1 MTRQRRGLSLTAG
14 LMADGARAP
23 LSALDVSYGRILRL
37 AWPASV
43 AASITPLLGIID
55 VWALGRSAR
64 PLDIAAVGLAASIF
78 SLAYWTFGF
87 LRMSTAGLT
96 AQAAGQGDVEEV
108 RLGFLRALVCGAT
121 IGGVLI
127 FLQWPIGRLAFSLL
141 AIDSAAS
148 AATFAS
154 AQAYFAIRIW
164 GAPFA
169 LATYA
174 CLGWLTA
181 RGYTD
186 YLMGTALGMTAVNI
200 VLNLWFVLGLG
211 WGAAGIAAGTLIAE
225 MAGFA
230 IAFAFVVRVLRRG
243 GPLRLTA
250 PRAELLRADKLRRM
264 LRINR
269 DIFIRTLLLAL
280 SFVWF
285 IQRGSAFGDVTLAA
299 NQVLLQ
305 LFLLSGLAIDGTA
318 IAAEP
323 LVGQSLGRAEVRNPG
338 AREAAH
344 ADYRRVLRRGF
355 VLAGLIAIG
364 FCLVY
369 ALAGDRLLLLL
380 IEPGPI
386 FETARRFWPWV
397 LISPLIVMLCF
408 QLDGIFVGA
417 TRSREM
423 RDSMILAALVFLPAS
438 LWLGGRFGNHG
449 LWLAFFLYFLMRAGT
464 LFVFLPRINRSFQGE
479 T

>member
-1 MTRQRRGLSLTAG
+1 
-14 LMADGARAP
+14 MADGARAP
-23 LSALDVSYGRILRL
+23 LAALDVSYGRILRL

-55 VWALGRSAR
+55 VWALGRSTR

-96 AQAAGQGDVEEV
+96 AQAAGQGDMDAV
-108 RLGFLRALVCGAT
+108 RLGFLRALIFGAA
-121 IGGVLI
+121 IGGMLTA
-127 FLQWPIGRLAFSLL
+127 LQWPLGQLAFTLL
-141 AIDSAAS
+141 SIDSEAS

-154 AQAYFAIRIW
+154 AQTYFAIRIW

-181 RGYTD
+181 RGHTD
-186 YLMGTALGMTAVNI
+186 YLMATAVGMTAINI

-211 WGAAGIAAGTLIAE
+211 WGASGIAAGTLIAE
-225 MAGFA
+225 VAGFA
-230 IAFAFVVRVLRRG
+230 IAFALVVRVLCQD

-250 PRAELLRADKLRRM
+250 PRADLLRADQLRRM
-264 LRINR
+264 LGVNR
-269 DIFIRTLLLAL
+269 DIFIRTLLLAF

-305 LFLLSGLAIDGTA
+305 LFMLSGLAIDGTA
-318 IAAEP
+318 IAAET
-323 LVGQSLGRAEVRNPG
+323 LVGQSLGRAAVRTAG

-344 ADYRRVLRRGF
+344 AAYRRVLWRGF
-355 VLAGLIAIG
+355 VLAGLIAVG

-369 ALAGDRLLLLL
+369 AVAGDRLLLLL
-380 IEPGPI
+380 IESGPI

-397 LISPLIVMLCF
+397 LISPMIVMLCF

-423 RDSMILAALVFLPAS
+423 RDSMILAALVFLPTS

-449 LWLAFFLYFLMRAGT
+449 LWLAFSLYFLMRAGT
-464 LFVFLPRINRSFQGE
+464 LFVFLPRIDRSFHGAR
-479 T
+479 